1 MAAPARGD
9 SLPAAPRRRWATA
22 SRAAF
27 GLLAAGGFAW
37 LLARGLDADV
47 LGRAFSR
54 LSFASIVLAAGFM
67 AAAHALRIVRW
78 WWMLRA
84 LEPGLPLVA
93 CARPFLAGLAFN
105 NVLPFRAGDALRV
118 FGFRR
123 QLRSPAARVLGTLVV
138 ERALDVVVLSG
149 ALFLGLIGLPD
160 GAFPRGFVVGAAW
173 LAGAAGAALLAAVF
187 LLPLFERARK
197 RFARTVWPG
206 AGYFAG
212 RRWADAVSRHGVQ
225 LAEALGVVRSARS
238 MTALCAL
245 SAVVWACE
253 GMAFVVVAAD
263 LDAGAATG
271 GPWLSL
277 AAGSLA
283 TAIPSAPGYIGTFDY
298 FAALGASAYG
308 AAPEVAAALA
318 LTIHA
323 LWIPVT
329 AVGLL
334 CYWAPSARR
343 RSAGSGSPP

>member
-1 MAAPARGD
+1 MTPASGE
-9 SLPAAPRRRWATA
+9 LPSIAPRRRWTTA
-22 SRAAF
+22 LKAAL

-37 LLARGLDADV
+37 LLARGLDADA

-54 LSFASIVLAAGFM
+54 LSPASIVLAAGFM

-78 WWMLRA
+78 WRMLRVM
-84 LEPGLPLVA
+84 EPGLPLVA
-93 CARPFLAGLAFN
+93 CVRPFLASIAFN

-138 ERALDVVVLSG
+138 ERALDVAVLSG
-149 ALFLGLIGLPD
+149 LLFLGLLGLPD
-160 GAFPRGFVVGAAW
+160 GAFPRGFVVASAW

-187 LLPLFERARK
+187 LRPLFERARK
-197 RFARTVWPG
+197 RFARTVSLG
-206 AGYFAG
+206 GRYFAG
-212 RRWADAVSRHGVQ
+212 RRWTDAVSRHGVQ
-225 LAEALGVVRSARS
+225 LAEALGVVRSART
-238 MTALCAL
+238 MIALCAL
-245 SAVVWACE
+245 SAAVWACE
-253 GMAFVVVAAD
+253 GAAFVVIAAN
-263 LDAGAATG
+263 LGAGAAGG

-308 AAPEVAAALA
+308 AAPEAAAALA
-318 LTIHA
+318 LTVHA

-334 CYWAPSARR
+334 CYWAPSAHR
-343 RSAGSGSPP
+343 RSAGAGVQR

>member
-1 MAAPARGD
+1 MTG
-9 SLPAAPRRRWATA
+9 APRRRWTTA
-22 SRAAF
+22 LKAAL

-37 LLARGLDADV
+37 LLARGLDADA

-54 LSFASIVLAAGFM
+54 LSPASIILAAGFM

-78 WWMLRA
+78 WWMLRV
-84 LEPGLPLVA
+84 LEAGLPLGA
-93 CARPFLAGLAFN
+93 CARPFLASIAFN

-138 ERALDVVVLSG
+138 ERALDVAVLSG
-149 ALFLGLIGLPD
+149 LLFLGLLGLPD
-160 GAFPRGFVVGAAW
+160 GAFPRGFVVASAW

-187 LLPLFERARK
+187 LRPLFERARK
-197 RFARTVWPG
+197 RFARTVSLG
-206 AGYFAG
+206 GRYFAE
-212 RRWADAVSRHGVQ
+212 RRWTDAVSRHGVQ
-225 LAEALGVVRSARS
+225 LAEALGVVRSART
-238 MTALCAL
+238 MIALCAL
-245 SAVVWACE
+245 SAAVWACE
-253 GMAFVVVAAD
+253 GAVFVVIAAS
-263 LDAGAATG
+263 LGAGAAGG

-308 AAPEVAAALA
+308 AAPEAAAALA
-318 LTIHA
+318 LTVHA

-334 CYWAPSARR
+334 CYWAPSAYR
-343 RSAGSGSPP
+343 RSAGAGAQR